1 MAENPSGP
9 ALVHSSLQAR
19 QIILEGS
26 GSPAWHPTIPSRP
39 ERLQAHLEGA
49 FAGWQLG
56 AASRG
61 RQSGVT
67 PCRA

>member
-26 GSPAWHPTIPSRP
+26 GSPAWHPTMPSRP
-39 ERLQAHLEGA
+39 ERLQGHLEGLCRLA
-49 FAGWQLG
+49 AWARPREG
-56 AASRG
+56 ASPA
-61 RQSGVT
+61 
-67 PCRA
+67 